1 MDPQPTV
8 VQAPLQLRIA
18 DDIRMQIE
26 LGKLRPGD
34 PLPTLAELCQR
45 WSCSMSSARGA
56 IALLKAQGLITSGR
70 GKPPTVR
77 IAPGKVIRS
86 SERHQVEKDLAIRP
100 EAERATIG
108 EAETNLNM
116 SIRQQRFES
125 HYDQVSAGDEL
136 ARIFAIQPNDLV
148 LRRRF
153 EAADKDTGLRLS
165 WSVAYIPLDL
175 VKGNPA
181 LLDERNEPW
190 PGGTMNQLATVGIE
204 IARIVDEV
212 TARMP
217 TTPEMHL
224 WGLPDGVPIIFCRR
238 ISFDTIDRAVE
249 VSDADYPADRTELQ
263 FVTPLRPWPKSHPNL
278 RSISAHQGD
287 EIPSVRVAQ

>member
-1 MDPQPTV
+1 MDPQPTT

-18 DDIRMQIE
+18 DDIRLQIE
-26 LGKLRPGD
+26 RGELRPGD

-45 WSCSMSSARGA
+45 WSCSMNSARSA
-56 IALLKAQGLITSGR
+56 VALLKAQGLITAGR

-77 IAPGKVIRS
+77 ITPRKVIRS

-100 EAERATIG
+100 EAERASIG

-116 SIRQQRFES
+116 SISQQRFGAY
-125 HYDQVSAGDEL
+125 YDQIPAGDEL
-136 ARIFAIQPNDLV
+136 ARIFAIQPGDLV

-153 EAADKDTGLRLS
+153 EATDKDTGLRLS

-181 LLDERNEPW
+181 VLDERNEPW

-217 TTPEMHL
+217 TTVEMQL

-238 ISFDTIDRAVE
+238 ISIDTADRVVE

-263 FVTPLRPWPKSHPNL
+263 FVTPLRPWPKT
-278 RSISAHQGD
+278 RTI
-287 EIPSVRVAQ
+287 